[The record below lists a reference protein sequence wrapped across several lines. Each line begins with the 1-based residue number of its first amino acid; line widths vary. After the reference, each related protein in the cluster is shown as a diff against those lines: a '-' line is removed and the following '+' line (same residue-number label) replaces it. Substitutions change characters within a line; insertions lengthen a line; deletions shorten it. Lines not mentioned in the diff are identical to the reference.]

1 VTVLRNKEETTPG
14 RKPKS
19 EMQFTMTP
27 LIDCVFLLLIFFMIA
42 TTFAPMP
49 GIRVKLPPPGT
60 PPPGQKD
67 QQQLILRVSDPEPGI
82 PDGAMV
88 LNDDLVS
95 MGELLGRFQRATL
108 KQKEMLIIQS
118 GRDVWHDQVVRVMDL
133 AKRADIKK
141 IGFAMVSSY
150 ELFCRRWPN

>member
-1 VTVLRNKEETTPG
+1 LRGDEEREPG
-14 RKPKS
+14 RRRKS
-19 EMQFTMTP
+19 EMAFTMTP

-42 TTFAPMP
+42 TTFSPMP

-67 QQQLILRVSDPEPGI
+67 QQQLILRISDPEPGI

-88 LNDDLVS
+88 LNDDLIS

-118 GRDVWHDQVVRVMDL
+118 GRDVWHGQIVKVMDL

-141 IGFAMVSSY
+141 IGFAMVA
-150 ELFCRRWPN
+150 R

>member
-1 VTVLRNKEETTPG
+1 MRGVEETAPG
-14 RKPKS
+14 RRRNS
-19 EMQFTMTP
+19 EMQINMTP

-67 QQQLILRVSDPEPGI
+67 QQQLILRISDPESGI

-88 LNDDLVS
+88 LNDNLIS
-95 MGELLGRFQRATL
+95 MGELLGSFQRATL

-118 GRDVWHDQVVRVMDL
+118 GRDVKHEQIVKIMDL

-141 IGFAMVSSY
+141 IGFAMVA
-150 ELFCRRWPN
+150 R

>member
-1 VTVLRNKEETTPG
+1 MRGEEEKEPG
-14 RKPKS
+14 RRRKS

-42 TTFAPMP
+42 TTFSPMP

-141 IGFAMVSSY
+141 IGFAMVA
-150 ELFCRRWPN
+150 R

>member
-1 VTVLRNKEETTPG
+1 MREKEETAPG
-14 RKPKS
+14 RRRKS
-19 EMQFTMTP
+19 EMAINMTP

-67 QQQLILRVSDPEPGI
+67 QQQLILRISDPESGI
-82 PDGAMV
+82 ADGAMV
-88 LNDDLVS
+88 LNDNLIS
-95 MGELLGRFQRATL
+95 MGELLSNFQRATL

-118 GRDVWHDQVVRVMDL
+118 GRDVWHDQIVRIMDL

-141 IGFAMVSSY
+141 IGFAMVA
-150 ELFCRRWPN
+150 R

>member
-1 VTVLRNKEETTPG
+1 VTVLRGVEEAAPG
-14 RKPKS
+14 RRRKS
-19 EMQFTMTP
+19 EMEINMTP

-67 QQQLILRVSDPEPGI
+67 QQQLILRISDPEPGI

-88 LNDDLVS
+88 LNDNLIS
-95 MGELLGRFQRATL
+95 MGELLGSFQRATL

-118 GRDVWHDQVVRVMDL
+118 GRDVWHKQIVKIMDL

-141 IGFAMVSSY
+141 IGFAMVA
-150 ELFCRRWPN
+150 R

>member
-1 VTVLRNKEETTPG
+1 LRGVEETAPG
-14 RKPKS
+14 RRRKS
-19 EMQFTMTP
+19 EMEINMTP

-67 QQQLILRVSDPEPGI
+67 KQQLILRISDPEPGI

-88 LNDDLVS
+88 LNDNLVS
-95 MGELLGRFQRATL
+95 MGELLGSFQRATL

-118 GRDVWHDQVVRVMDL
+118 GRDVWHDQIVRIMDL

-141 IGFAMVSSY
+141 IGFAMVA
-150 ELFCRRWPN
+150 R